1 MEIFSSVST
10 NLSLALL
17 IVSSWEAALPW
28 NLKSLKTEKQLEIKI
43 FCSFVKR
50 QGSRVS
56 LLVIGS
62 PVGLEVSGL
71 WSPWWVASLQP
82 RATSGKQTNTVAVVV
97 MTSLRW
103 TNIAR

>member
-1 MEIFSSVST
+1 M
-10 NLSLALL
+10 
-17 IVSSWEAALPW
+17 
-28 NLKSLKTEKQLEIKI
+28 
-43 FCSFVKR
+43 
-50 QGSRVS
+50 S

-71 WSPWWVASLQP
+71 WSQWWVASLQP